1 MALSMVS
8 RPIFTTYPKYLN
20 KQCPLCHNRVEF
32 LYPGRKRSIKD
43 FHHTFSE
50 VRYYY
55 RCRNS
60 SCYNYAHPFNPAPTY
75 TFPEKKYSY
84 SVWKWIGREAK
95 TYNMNAAQIQR
106 RILNEFGLTISE
118 NTIRNVM
125 DEVDCYLSHQIDK
138 KTKRLISDQGKIL
151 LSLDGQKPE
160 DGEDALWLFVD
171 LISNRVLDVQLLRSS
186 DHITLHKCIKNIL
199 QSYDV
204 QLSGILSDK
213 QGSIVKMH
221 KEYYS
226 KVPHQYCQFHF
237 LQNLW
242 NFLEIKD
249 SSMQKQ
255 LSKVIKHLPIT
266 TMSKTVTR
274 HIPNIGTVN
283 YREHFAT
290 IENDL
295 RKLVKSRTKKFEKLR
310 GITSFSRVS
319 NYRDEIKEIC
329 EVKDPN
335 HRITK
340 ILTRTADK
348 LTEVLNDQKAN
359 YLGCQSLYSDFQT
372 IRTVFNQKTY
382 RFRSEHE
389 QKLAELFKEVWRSI
403 EKERKPLKSIKSFL
417 PKKDATFVEIREQ
430 WVRLHRS
437 YSPGLFSYYD
447 FPVQERTNSKMEQQ
461 FGQEKQKF
469 IARSGKPNVSRQ
481 IRVRGEYELKLQYV
495 SKKEVQECLDCM
507 KGSYSRDIVMKEL
520 KKLMQIQKKESGR
533 WQTSIG
539 GKAAMLKLFDPQ
551 DSPEKKT

>member
-1 MALSMVS
+1 MALSMAS
-8 RPIFTTYPKYLN
+8 RLIYTTYPKYL
-20 KQCPLCHNRVEF
+20 KKRCPLCHNRVEF

-60 SCYNYAHPFNPAPTY
+60 VCYNSAHPFNPAPRY

-106 RILNEFGLTISE
+106 RILNEFGLKISE

-138 KTKRLISDQGKIL
+138 KTKKLISEQGKIL

-226 KVPHQYCQFHF
+226 KIPHQYCKFHF

-255 LSKVIKHLPIT
+255 ISKVIKHLPIT
-266 TMSKTVTR
+266 TMGKAETR
-274 HIPNIGTVN
+274 KIPNIGTVK

-290 IENDL
+290 IESDL

-329 EVKDPN
+329 ELKDPN

-340 ILTRTADK
+340 ILAKTAEK

-359 YLGCQSLYSDFQT
+359 YLGCQSLNFDFQR
-372 IRTVFNQKTY
+372 IRTEFNQRIYVY
-382 RFRSEHE
+382 RTEHE
-389 QKLAELFKEVWRSI
+389 QKLAELFKEVWQSI

-417 PKKDATFVEIREQ
+417 PKKNTTFIEIREQ
-430 WVRLHRS
+430 WVRLHKS

-481 IRVRGEYELKLQYV
+481 IRVRGEFELKQQYV
-495 SKKEVQECLDCM
+495 PKKEVQEYLDNM
-507 KGSYSRDIVMKEL
+507 KGSYSREIVMKEL

-533 WQTSIG
+533 WQSSIG
-539 GKAAMLKLFDPQ
+539 GKNAMLKLYDPQ
-551 DSPEKKT
+551 NSTEKKT